1 MSDQINWTERR
12 QFGRRPLNAE
22 AVAELPG
29 AVEIPCIIENLSEGG
44 ALLSFP
50 TGVAPINLFDLSLEN
65 VPFRLRCEMRYQVGI
80 RFGVRFMRVD
90 QGEALVRHFFPATA
104 SPTSTPQQ
112 KCKTVDHAA
121 ARTTSVRQLRRSML
135 PHILPEPTPA
145 VAPQAAPVSSKA
157 VAAPVPAAP
166 KRAASAVQSAPQPP
180 PSNRPSRIVVKR

>member
-12 QFGRRPLNAE
+12 RFGRRPLNAE

-65 VPFRLRCEMRYQVGI
+65 VPFRLRCEMRYQVGM

-104 SPTSTPQQ
+104 SPTSIPEQ
-112 KCKTVDHAA
+112 KRKTVDHAA

-145 VAPQAAPVSSKA
+145 VAPQAAPVSSEA
-157 VAAPVPAAP
+157 VPAAP
-166 KRAASAVQSAPQPP
+166 KRAATAVQSAPPPP